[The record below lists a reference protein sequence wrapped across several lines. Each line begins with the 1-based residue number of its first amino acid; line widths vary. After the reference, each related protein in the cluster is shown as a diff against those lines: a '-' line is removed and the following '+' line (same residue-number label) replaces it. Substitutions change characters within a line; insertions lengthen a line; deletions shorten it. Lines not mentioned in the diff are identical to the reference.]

1 MNWKIFLNLI
11 AVCGLCLLMSTTL
24 TAQQNI
30 VENKDKKTDSRATT
44 SKVAVQQARPLG
56 QVTVISG
63 PTACG
68 GKTCYELDVA
78 CSELQES
85 SRFMLRVVN
94 ASATV
99 PARGTILFFG
109 GGRGTTPWDGA
120 AEARRVLSE
129 LRAAGFR
136 TVVLQWTSAFGWSK
150 SATGWHVGHGRLACR
165 PATAARWV
173 YDNLF
178 TPSATTAYC
187 TTGQS
192 GGSTQVGY
200 MIAQYGLADII
211 SAAVLTGGP
220 PHSRLDLG
228 CLKYDPANQSAWFD
242 EGGSAGLIDEGF
254 GYTADLGPCTSSNWS
269 FRKRFQEASIAY
281 GDWQYNYPRTM
292 VWFLL
297 GAQDNTASV
306 GQYAFF
312 QQRLLAAGSPFVR
325 FNTIPN
331 TGHGV
336 QGTPEGANMI
346 RDIMLNECRLR

>member
-1 MNWKIFLNLI
+1 
-11 AVCGLCLLMSTTL
+11 
-24 TAQQNI
+24 
-30 VENKDKKTDSRATT
+30 
-44 SKVAVQQARPLG
+44 
-56 QVTVISG
+56 
-63 PTACG
+63 
-68 GKTCYELDVA
+68 
-78 CSELQES
+78 
-85 SRFMLRVVN
+85 MLRVGN
-94 ASATV
+94 AGATV
-99 PARGTILFFG
+99 PARGTILFLSG
-109 GGRGTTPWDGA
+109 ARGTSPWDGG
-120 AEARRVLSE
+120 AEARRILGE

-136 TVVLQWTSAFGWSK
+136 TVILQWTSAFGWSK
-150 SATGWHVGHGRLACR
+150 SATGCHVGHGRLACR
-165 PATAARWV
+165 PATAARWI
-173 YDNLF
+173 YDNLH
-178 TPSATTAYC
+178 TQSATIAYC
-187 TTGQS
+187 ATGQS
-192 GGSTQVGY
+192 GGSTQIGY

-254 GYTADLGPCTSSNWS
+254 GYTADLGPCTQSRWS
-269 FRKRFQEASIAY
+269 FRKKFQEASIAY

-312 QQRLLAAGSPFVR
+312 QQRLIDAGSPFIR

-336 QGTPEGANMI
+336 QNSPEGANMI